1 MDKRKSK
8 ICEGWTK
15 VTSTKKFQE
24 GAELTP
30 SRGKGL
36 LVSRT
41 GGNLPEIP
49 GRRHPE
55 TPEMPDLPD
64 PPKCPITPIY
74 PNLPTKFPLLRRPNS
89 NPIRK
94 FPGLPDFA
102 GPKSPP

>member
-1 MDKRKSK
+1 LAPFRRKGFL
-8 ICEGWTK
+8 I
-15 VTSTKKFQE
+15 
-24 GAELTP
+24 
-30 SRGKGL
+30 
-36 LVSRT
+36 SRT
-41 GGNLPEIP
+41 GGNLPKIP

-74 PNLPTKFPLLRRPNS
+74 PNLPTKFPLLCRPNS